1 MKTRRQFIKIS
12 VKFLSSLG
20 LLLSN
25 FGIWLTKAYARAKRF
40 LVPKGTELST
50 LINKNPATLDTRNL
64 EILPLKDFE
73 TMGLTDH
80 EVDLQSWRLF
90 IDGNVAV
97 PTQLTYSRLVE
108 LPSIER
114 DVLMICPGF
123 FVNHGKWKGI
133 SMMTVLDPARMKADT
148 THIVAYGPQG
158 RSEKAERFPIV
169 DIRSN
174 KVFLA
179 YQVNGER
186 LPQKHG
192 FPLRI
197 VAEDY
202 YGDEWVKYVYK
213 IEAIKAE
220 PKKMESQSDGVMW

>member
-1 MKTRRQFIKIS
+1 MKTRRQFIKFS
-12 VKFLSSLG
+12 VKFLSGLG
-20 LLLSN
+20 VFFSTI
-25 FGIWLTKAYARAKRF
+25 GTWLTKAYAKTKRI
-40 LVPKGTELST
+40 LVPKGTDLSA
-50 LINKNPATLDTRNL
+50 LRSDNPATLDARNL

-80 EVDLQSWRLF
+80 EVDLKSWRLL
-90 IDGNVAV
+90 IEGEVTT
-97 PTQLTYSRLVE
+97 PTRLTYSRISE
-108 LPSIER
+108 LPAIER
-114 DVLMICPGF
+114 NVLMICPGI
-123 FVNHGKWKGI
+123 FVNHGRWKGI
-133 SMMTVLDPARMKADT
+133 SLMTALNLAQMKADT
-148 THIVAYGPQG
+148 THISVYGPQG
-158 RSEKAERFPIV
+158 PYEKVERFPIS
-169 DIRSN
+169 DIRSD

-179 YQVNGER
+179 YQVNGEE

-220 PKKMESQSDGVMW
+220 N

>member
-1 MKTRRQFIKIS
+1 MKTRRQFIQFSLKL
-12 VKFLSSLG
+12 LSSLG
-20 LLLSN
+20 VFSGTLGTWFAN
-25 FGIWLTKAYARAKRF
+25 AYAQTKRI
-40 LVPKGTELST
+40 LVPKGTDLSA
-50 LINKNPATLDTRNL
+50 LRSENPATLDTRNL

-80 EVDLQSWRLF
+80 EVDLKSWRLL

-97 PTQLTYSRLVE
+97 PTRLNYSVIRE
-108 LPSIER
+108 LPAIER
-114 DVLMICPGF
+114 NVLLICPGIF
-123 FVNHGKWKGI
+123 TNHGRWKGI
-133 SMMTVLDPARMKADT
+133 SLMTVLNLAQMKSDT
-148 THIVAYGPQG
+148 THISVYGPQG
-158 RSEKAERFPIV
+158 PYEKTERFPIADV
-169 DIRSN
+169 RSD

-179 YQVNGER
+179 YQVNGEK

-220 PKKMESQSDGVMW
+220 H

>member
-1 MKTRRQFIKIS
+1 MKTRRQFIEFS
-12 VKFLSSLG
+12 VKFLSG
-20 LLLSN
+20 LVIF
-25 FGIWLTKAYARAKRF
+25 FGTIGAWLEKVYAQAKRIV
-40 LVPKGTELST
+40 VPKGTDLST
-50 LINKNPATLDTRNL
+50 LRSENPATLDTRNL
-64 EILPLKDFE
+64 EVLPLKEFE

-80 EVDLQSWRLF
+80 EVDLKSWRLL
-90 IDGNVAV
+90 IEGNVAK
-97 PTQLTYSRLVE
+97 PTRLPYSRILE

-114 DVLMICPGF
+114 KVLLICPGIF
-123 FVNHGKWKGI
+123 TNHGNWKGI
-133 SMMTVLDPARMKADT
+133 SLMTVLNLAGMKADT
-148 THIVAYGPQG
+148 TDIIVSGPQG
-158 RSEKAERFPIV
+158 DYEKVEKFPIA
-169 DIRSN
+169 DIRSD

-213 IEAIKAE
+213 IEAIKV
-220 PKKMESQSDGVMW
+220 SN

>member
-1 MKTRRQFIKIS
+1 MKTRRQFIKFS
-12 VKFLSSLG
+12 LKFLSGLG
-20 LLLSN
+20 MF
-25 FGIWLTKAYARAKRF
+25 FGAIGAWLEKVYAQTKRI
-40 LVPKGTELST
+40 LVPRGTDLST
-50 LINKNPATLDTRNL
+50 LRNENPATLDTRNL
-64 EILPLKDFE
+64 EVLPLKEFE

-80 EVDLQSWRLF
+80 EVDLKSWRLL
-90 IDGNVAV
+90 IDGNVAA
-97 PTQLTYSRLVE
+97 PTRLTYSRILE

-114 DVLMICPGF
+114 KVLLVCPGIF
-123 FVNHGKWKGI
+123 TNHGNWKGI
-133 SMMTVLDPARMKADT
+133 SLMTVLNLARMKADT
-148 THIVAYGPQG
+148 AHIIVAGPQG
-158 RSEKAERFPIV
+158 SYEKVEKFPIA
-169 DIRSN
+169 DIRSD

-213 IEAIKAE
+213 IEAIK
-220 PKKMESQSDGVMW
+220 KME